1 MRYLFLSIFLFLS
14 FFHVQAQRE
23 AANWFFGKSGGLNF
37 NSSPP
42 TPQTGALQT
51 IEGSASIS
59 DNNGN
64 LLFYTDGVTLYNKND
79 APMPN
84 GKDLK
89 GNYSSTQSA
98 MIVPKPGANGI
109 YYVFTVDKPD
119 YYRVPNDPIDGL
131 NYSVVDMSL
140 DGGRG
145 DIIPGKKNIHL
156 ITYNPGDAKENE
168 FKCSE
173 KITAVISDDCISY
186 WVVTQFVNR
195 FYSFKVTPDGVETTP
210 VVSTTP
216 NSVPPIINDQDVNIT
231 AKGYLKISPDGTK
244 LASAYS
250 STNLGSPAGG
260 KPGSS
265 STGGSKSS
273 GKVFLYDFNDSTGKV
288 SNEQLIL
295 YNSYPYGVE
304 FSPKSEK
311 LYVTAN
317 IYDNNDVLLHSDLY
331 QYDVTSSNIPNSQ
344 QLIKQSNN
352 VAGAL
357 QLAMDGKIYRAG
369 YPVFSEDFS
378 LLSVINEPDKDGS
391 NCNYEHNKIDISPGK
406 VTLGLPPFIQSLF
419 NNEFEFDNICYG
431 EQTRF
436 RIIDDNDFDSVL
448 WEFGDGSTSTDPEPL
463 HGYVKPGT
471 YTVVLNKFLN
481 GITLDPVCDQI
492 TITELPNPSDES
504 ITQCDADD
512 DPNDGVTVFNLQ
524 SAKAD
529 LADDSGSQITFYE
542 DLQTAK
548 NDNLNQNG
556 LPDIYRSK
564 TQNQVIYA
572 KYSVYGS
579 DCYNI
584 SKVTLKTT
592 NPVELS
598 PSPAYGCDFGDGK
611 GDFDFEIIAK
621 NIKDELNLDPD
632 MELSFHDSRMDAQ
645 LDQNNLPAL
654 YSTPPATIYIRANS
668 ENICYGFGSMELKLK
683 SVPTISGDYEM
694 VGCKKDFPL
703 VLGNGLNIE
712 SPNDYEYTW
721 STGENSQTIQIDHGG
736 DYSLELKDKKLG
748 CGQTIY
754 YNVTEL
760 EGPSITDVVVDNHGA
775 NSDLDILTSED
786 QNNLYSLDNIDGPY
800 QSGSSFDDVPGGT
813 HIVYV
818 KNENSC
824 EIAQKQVLLFG
835 YPDFFTPNSDGYNDT
850 WKPYNVNDP
859 NFVIK
864 NIFIYDRYGK
874 LLVALPPNRGWDG
887 TFNGHDMPSDD
898 YWFSITFTT
907 GREIR
912 GHFTLKRS

>member
-1 MRYLFLSIFLFLS
+1 MRYLVVSIFLFLS
-14 FFHVQAQRE
+14 FFNAQAQRE
-23 AANWFFGKSGGLNF
+23 AANWFFGKRGGLNF

-42 TPQTGALQT
+42 SAQTGALQT
-51 IEGSASIS
+51 VEGSASIS

-64 LLFYTDGVTLYNKND
+64 LLFYTDGVTIYNKNH

-84 GKDLK
+84 GKNLK

-98 MIVPKPGANGI
+98 IIVPKPETEGI

-119 YYRVPNDPIDGL
+119 YYREPNDPIDGL

-145 DIIPGKKNIHL
+145 DIIPGQKNIHL
-156 ITYNPGDAKENE
+156 ITYNSNDAKEKE

-195 FYSFKVTPDGVETTP
+195 FYSFKVTPDGVQATP

-216 NSVPPIINDQDVNIT
+216 NSVPPIINNEDVNIT
-231 AKGYLKISPDGTK
+231 AKGYLKISPDGTM
-244 LASAYS
+244 LAAAYS
-250 STNLGSPAGG
+250 STKLGGP
-260 KPGSS
+260 K
-265 STGGSKSS
+265 TGGSKKS
-273 GKVFLYDFNDSTGKV
+273 GKVFLYNFDDSTGKV

-317 IYDNNDVLLHSDLY
+317 IYNDNDVLLFSDLY
-331 QYDVTSSNIPNSQ
+331 QYDLTSSNILNSQ

-369 YPVFSEDFS
+369 YPVFTEDFS
-378 LLSVINEPDKDGS
+378 LMSVINDPDKDGS
-391 NCNYEHNKIDISPGK
+391 NCNYAHNKIDISPGR

-419 NNEFEFDNICYG
+419 NNEFEFENICYG

-436 RIIDDNDFDSVL
+436 RITDEDDFDSIL

-463 HGYVKPGT
+463 HGYVEPGT
-471 YTVVLNKFLN
+471 YTVILNKFLN
-481 GITLDPVCDQI
+481 GIPLDPVCDQI
-492 TITELPNPSDES
+492 TITELPNPSDETLS
-504 ITQCDADD
+504 QCDSDD
-512 DPNDGVTVFNLQ
+512 NPDDGVTEFNLK
-524 SAKAD
+524 SAKID
-529 LADDSGSQITFYE
+529 LADGTGSQITFYE

-564 TQNQVIYA
+564 ASNQIIYA

-584 SKVTLKTT
+584 SKVTLNTT
-592 NPVELS
+592 QPVEIQ
-598 PSPAYGCDFGDGK
+598 PSPAYGCDFGNGK
-611 GDFDFEIIAK
+611 GDFDFGLIAK
-621 NIKDELNLDPD
+621 NIKKELNLDPD
-632 MELSFHDSRMDAQ
+632 MELSFHDSQKDAQ
-645 LDQNNLPAL
+645 LDQDNLPVL
-654 YSTPPATIYIRANS
+654 YSSRPATIYIRANS
-668 ENICYGFGSMELKLK
+668 ANICYGFGSIELKLK
-683 SVPTISGDYEM
+683 SVPTISGNYEM

-703 VLGNGLNIE
+703 TLGDALNVE
-712 SPNDYEYTW
+712 DPENYDFLW
-721 STGENSQTIQIDHGG
+721 STGENSQTIDVNHGG
-736 DYSLELKDKKLG
+736 EYTLELKDKKLG
-748 CGQTIY
+748 CGQSVY

-760 EGPSITDVVVDNHGA
+760 EGPSITDVVVNNHGA
-775 NSDLDILTSED
+775 SSDLDILTGTNE
-786 QNNLYSLDNIDGPY
+786 NNIYSLDNINGPY
-800 QSGSSFDDVPGGT
+800 QSSSSFKDVPGGT
-813 HIVYV
+813 HMVYV
-818 KNENSC
+818 QNENSC

-874 LLVALPPNRGWDG
+874 LLAVLPPNKAWDG
-887 TFNGHDMPSDD
+887 TFNGHDMPSND
-898 YWFSITFTT
+898 YWFNITFTT
-907 GREIR
+907 GREIK